1 MYFYFL
7 LKLPSLHLPIHPSNS
22 LLVFLSHYIFVIRL
36 SVCMSFSLYGVMSV
50 WRFLCLS
57 VFLSVRILSVS
68 LSVCLAFCR
77 AFCLPGV
84 LFVCLSAWLTLW
96 LSGFQ
101 YGCLSIDLCT
111 RLCFG
116 VSLLKFMKGS
126 SLLVSYCKCIHFLE
140 AAQTRRLEIYLSHR
154 LSAAFLWT
162 KGGVYSSDYFLSL

>member
-57 VFLSVRILSVS
+57 VFLSVRNSVCQFVCLSGVLS
-68 LSVCLAFCR
+68 GFLSPWRPVCLSVCLAYSLTVWLSVWLSVYR
-77 AFCLPGV
+77 SLHQT
-84 LFVCLSAWLTLW
+84 LFWCLSPEI
-96 LSGFQ
+96 
-101 YGCLSIDLCT
+101 YE
-111 RLCFG
+111 
-116 VSLLKFMKGS
+116 GS
-126 SLLVSYCKCIHFLE
+126 SLLVSYCKCIYFLE

-154 LSAAFLWT
+154 LSAAFL
-162 KGGVYSSDYFLSL
+162 

>member
-57 VFLSVRILSVS
+57 VFLSVRISVCQFAYLSGVLS
-68 LSVCLAFCR
+68 GFLSPWRPVCLSVCLAY
-77 AFCLPGV
+77 
-84 LFVCLSAWLTLW
+84 SLTV
-96 LSGFQ
+96 
-101 YGCLSIDLCT
+101 CLSIDLCT

-116 VSLLKFMKGS
+116 VSLLKFMKVALC
-126 SLLVSYCKCIHFLE
+126 LLVIVNVSTF
-140 AAQTRRLEIYLSHR
+140 
-154 LSAAFLWT
+154 
-162 KGGVYSSDYFLSL
+162 

>member
-1 MYFYFL
+1 MFIIFRPILRSDVNLFWIFSFTAFEKKNKSTMYFYFL

-57 VFLSVRILSVS
+57 VFLSVRI
-68 LSVCLAFCR
+68 SVCQ
-77 AFCLPGV
+77 
-84 LFVCLSAWLTLW
+84 FVCLSAWLTLG

-116 VSLLKFMKGS
+116 VSLLKFMKVALC
-126 SLLVSYCKCIHFLE
+126 LLVIVNVSTF
-140 AAQTRRLEIYLSHR
+140 
-154 LSAAFLWT
+154 
-162 KGGVYSSDYFLSL
+162 

>member
-57 VFLSVRILSVS
+57 VFLSVRI
-68 LSVCLAFCR
+68 SVCQ
-77 AFCLPGV
+77 
-84 LFVCLSAWLTLW
+84 FVCLSAWLTLG

-101 YGCLSIDLCT
+101 YGCLSVY
-111 RLCFG
+111 R
-116 VSLLKFMKGS
+116 SLHQTLFWCLSPEIYEGS

-140 AAQTRRLEIYLSHR
+140 AAQTRRLEIYLSYR
-154 LSAAFLWT
+154 LSAAFL
-162 KGGVYSSDYFLSL
+162 